1 MFLGL
6 IVAAVIAVTAFI
18 LAAKAVKR
26 FLKLFSGK
34 DKNRKSPGD
43 RKKDAGKGPKEASET
58 AKESAA
64 EEEVT
69 KEEEAV
75 PEEFRNRYAAA
86 SSEGIGED
94 FWNEETAFRIDGKT
108 IADSCVEGS
117 SLTYL
122 EYSNRELTGD
132 EFHGFNLI
140 VEEGSRMVLTYGGVA
155 VATLTRT
162 ERTCTAMINGE
173 TVTGTM
179 PAYRTNTFPPEL
191 RPGMV
196 ASDLERMLE
205 ASLSIRSCGGN
216 PEAVSRAM
224 VELFKGP
231 ENITLLKT
239 AIDRKIQAKESLRK
253 GPRSQKTLRSPTRL

>member
-34 DKNRKSPGD
+34 DKSEKSPGD

-75 PEEFRNRYAAA
+75 PEQIRNRYAAA
-86 SSEGIGED
+86 SAEGICED

-122 EYSNRELTGD
+122 EYSNRELAGD
-132 EFHGFNLI
+132 GFHGFNLI

-162 ERTCTAMINGE
+162 EMTCKATINGE
-173 TVTGTM
+173 EVTGTM
-179 PAYRTNTFPPEL
+179 PAWRTNTFPPEP

-196 ASDLERMLE
+196 PSDLERMLE
-205 ASLSIRSCGGN
+205 ASRSIRECGGN
-216 PEAVSRAM
+216 PEAVSRTM
-224 VELFKGP
+224 VELFKEH
-231 ENITLLKT
+231 ENVKLMK
-239 AIDRKIQAKESLRK
+239 ASIDRKIQAKESLRNGRGDRK
-253 GPRSQKTLRSPTRL
+253 PRRSPVRL

>member
-34 DKNRKSPGD
+34 DKSENSPGD

-75 PEEFRNRYAAA
+75 PEQIRNRYAAA

-140 VEEGSRMVLTYGGVA
+140 VEEDSRMVLTYEGCA

-162 ERTCTAMINGE
+162 ERTCKATINGE
-173 TVTGTM
+173 EVTGTM
-179 PAYRTNTFPPEL
+179 PAWRTNTFPPEL

-196 ASDLERMLE
+196 PSDLERMLE
-205 ASLSIRSCGGN
+205 ASRSIRECGGN
-216 PEAVSRAM
+216 PEAVSRTM
-224 VELFKGP
+224 VELFKEH
-231 ENITLLKT
+231 ENVKLMK
-239 AIDRKIQAKESLRK
+239 ASIDRKIQAKESLRN
-253 GPRSQKTLRSPTRL
+253 GPGDKKPRRSPVRL